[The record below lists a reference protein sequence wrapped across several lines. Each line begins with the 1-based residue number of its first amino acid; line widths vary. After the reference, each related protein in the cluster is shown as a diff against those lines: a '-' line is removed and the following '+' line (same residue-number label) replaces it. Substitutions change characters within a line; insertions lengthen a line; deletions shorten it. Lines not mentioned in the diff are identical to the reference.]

1 MECGHMEKKTHSLAE
16 VIRAIALVVFF
27 GGCAVLG
34 YIIFG
39 GGTALA
45 SKNALQQVLY
55 PLGLGVMLSGLLT
68 AMLSMLM
75 QRGRP
80 GVRPVWFYPA
90 LAALLTFCGLG
101 IAYIFLGIWPIGEK
115 SCMLVDMHHQY
126 APMLAKLREILLSGK
141 SLQYSFELGMGASFL
156 PAFAYYLASPLN
168 LLLVFFPENLLTEG
182 IFVITLLKNVLI
194 AAAAAI
200 CLQYVYRRRS
210 PAVAMVAMM
219 YSMMMY
225 VLAYSWNIMWL
236 DGVMMLPLVVMGFEH
251 MMRRGKY
258 LPYVLSLAYALYA
271 NYYIAFMLCVF
282 LVLYFLAFL
291 LRDARDPQ
299 LNRRSLWR
307 FTIGSLLGG
316 GLSMLIVLPT
326 ALALGQTSAA
336 GSTLPEMAPY
346 FDMFNLL
353 GRHLYAV
360 SPTIR
365 SGNLPNIYC
374 GVAVLLLV
382 PLFAVNRGIPRR
394 RRLTYMALLAVMT
407 FCLIL
412 NQPNLFWHGLHA
424 PNDLPYRFSF
434 IYCFVLLLLSY
445 ETLVNLQY
453 VEVKQLGASFL
464 GVLVYLALEERFGD
478 EKTYGFQSIYVTL
491 LLVALYALICFLIAH
506 RHIMRRAGQLLL
518 VTVVAAELTL
528 NASQVIIK
536 LNNQEHYTGHFN
548 YVDNAEAAAI
558 REAVRVMKEQAADDG
573 FARMEFLPRRT
584 CMDTALFQYPGI
596 TSFASSNSYRTTSM
610 MGGLGYAVN
619 GVNSYLYKSFIPMTD
634 SLLGVRYVALQS
646 DISNHT
652 QLQQLD
658 RVSATDDNGGSATY
672 YIYENK
678 VALPIAYRADA
689 AVRDWASYYYNPMES
704 INTLYQSMTGDATP
718 LLEAMPIENNDSAVA
733 IKEES
738 ATGFRFNASGKATT
752 VFEATAS
759 VDGQY
764 FIFVDCRSAEN
775 INVQQGSNSWSMS
788 TNEPYFIDA
797 GTLAAG
803 DVVKVT
809 LDAKSTCSG
818 NVFVLH
824 MNGDVFDRAM
834 QKLSSDG
841 LRVTEFADTRI
852 VGTVNASADGAM
864 VTSIPYDAGWSVT
877 VDGKK
882 VATYGL
888 DTALPDRSA
897 SVEPTRDENGGAAM
911 LGFDI
916 PAGEHTVKLTFR
928 TRGLTVGLLLSG
940 ASLLLLVLLV
950 LFTGRLSAYVRDTR
964 TAWMFDTASLDP
976 GDPYRPLRTG
986 EEGERADRPPLP
998 PAE

>member
-1 MECGHMEKKTHSLAE
+1 MEKKTHSSLE
-16 VIRAIALVVFF
+16 VIRAVALAVFF
-27 GGCAVLG
+27 VGCAVLG
-34 YIIFG
+34 YILFG

-45 SKNALQQVLY
+45 SKNTLQQVLY

-68 AMLSMLM
+68 AMLTLLM

-80 GVRPVWFYPA
+80 GTRPVWFYPA

-126 APMLAKLREILLSGK
+126 APLLAKLRDTLLSGG

-156 PAFAYYLASPLN
+156 PVFAYYLASPLN

-194 AAAAAI
+194 AASAAL
-200 CLQYVYRRRS
+200 CLQYIYRRRS
-210 PAVAMVAMM
+210 PAVAAVAMM

-251 MMRRGKY
+251 LMRRGKY

-291 LRDARDPQ
+291 LRDAREAP

-307 FTIGSLLGG
+307 FTAGSLLGG
-316 GLSMLIVLPT
+316 GLAMLIVLPT

-336 GSTLPEMAPY
+336 GAKLPDMAAY

-394 RRLTYMALLAVMT
+394 RRLTYLALLAVMT

-412 NQPNLFWHGLHA
+412 NQPNLFWHGLHS

-434 IYCFVLLLLSY
+434 VYCFVLLLLSY

-453 VEVKQLGASFL
+453 VQVKQLGASFL
-464 GVLVYLALEERFGD
+464 GVLAYLALEERFGD
-478 EKTYGFQSIYVTL
+478 EKAYGFQSIYVTL

-506 RHIMRRAGQLLL
+506 RSIMRRAGQLLL
-518 VTVVAAELTL
+518 LTVVAAELTL
-528 NASQVIIK
+528 NASQVLIK
-536 LNNQEHYTGHFN
+536 LNNQEHYTAHSS
-548 YVDNAEAAAI
+548 YVDNAETAAL
-558 REAVRVMKEQAADDG
+558 REAVSVMKDAAADDG

-596 TSFASSNSYRTTSM
+596 TSFASSNSYRTTLM

-619 GVNSYLYKSFIPMTD
+619 GVNSYLYKSFVPMTD
-634 SLLGVRYVALQS
+634 SLLGIRYVALQS
-646 DISNHT
+646 DISNHP
-652 QLQQLD
+652 QLRQLN
-658 RVSATDDNGGSATY
+658 RVDATDDTGASATY
-672 YIYENK
+672 YIYENSA
-678 VALPIAYRADA
+678 ALPIAYRANA
-689 AVRDWASYYYNPMES
+689 AVRDWASYYYNPMSS
-704 INTLYQSMTGDATP
+704 INTLYESMTGDETP
-718 LLEAMPIENNDSAVA
+718 LLEAMAIESNDSAVT
-733 IKEES
+733 IKEDTVS
-738 ATGFRFNASGKATT
+738 GFRFAPSGKASAH
-752 VFEATAS
+752 FEATAAA
-759 VDGQY
+759 DGQY
-764 FIFVDCRSAEN
+764 FIYVDCRSAES
-775 INVQQGSNSWSMS
+775 INVSQGSNSWGVSAG
-788 TNEPYFIDA
+788 EPYFIDA
-797 GTLAAG
+797 GALAAG
-803 DVVKVT
+803 DTVQIT
-809 LDAKSTCSG
+809 IDAKGACSG
-818 NVFVLH
+818 NVFVLRL
-824 MNGDVFDRAM
+824 NDDVFDRAL
-834 QKLSSDG
+834 QTLSADG
-841 LRVTEFADTRI
+841 LQVTKFSDTHI
-852 VGTVNASADGAM
+852 TGSINASANGTM
-864 VTSIPYDAGWSVT
+864 VTSIPYDTGWAVT
-877 VDGKK
+877 VDGQK
-882 VATYGL
+882 VETYGL
-888 DTALPDRSA
+888 DTALPDRNA
-897 SVEPTRDENGGAAM
+897 SEPTRDENGGAAM

-916 PAGEHTVKLTFR
+916 PAGAHTVEFTFH
-928 TRGLTVGLLLSG
+928 TRGLNGGLLLSG
-940 ASLLLLVLLV
+940 ISLVLLVLMV
-950 LFTGRLSAYVRDTR
+950 LFTGRLSARVQDTR
-964 TAWMFDTASLDP
+964 VAWMFDQTPLDP
-976 GDPYRPLRTG
+976 GDPYR
-986 EEGERADRPPLP
+986 AARP
-998 PAE
+998 EDEDEWVE

>member
-1 MECGHMEKKTHSLAE
+1 MGCGLMEKKTHASLE
-16 VIRAIALVVFF
+16 VVRAIALVVFF

-68 AMLSMLM
+68 AMLAMLM
-75 QRGRP
+75 RRGRP

-115 SCMLVDMHHQY
+115 TCLMVDMHHQY
-126 APMLAKLREILLSGK
+126 APMLAKLREMLLSGD
-141 SLQYSFELGMGASFL
+141 SFLYSFELGMGASFL

-168 LLLVFFPENLLTEG
+168 LLLVFFPENLLAEG
-182 IFVITLLKNVLI
+182 IFVITMLKNVLI
-194 AAAAAI
+194 AAAAAM

-210 PAVAMVAMM
+210 PAVAAVAVM

-251 MMRRGKY
+251 LMRRGKY

-291 LRDARDPQ
+291 LRDARAPQ

-307 FTIGSLLGG
+307 FTAGSLLGG
-316 GLSMLIVLPT
+316 GLAMLIVLPT

-336 GSTLPEMAPY
+336 GSSLPDMAAY

-353 GRHLYAV
+353 GRQLYAV

-382 PLFAVNRGIPRR
+382 PLFAVNGGIPRR
-394 RRLTYMALLAVMT
+394 RRLTYLALLAVMT

-412 NQPNLFWHGLHA
+412 NQPNLFWHGLHT

-434 IYCFVLLLLSY
+434 IYCFVLLLLGY

-453 VEVKQLGASFL
+453 VQVKQLGASFL

-478 EKTYGFQSIYVTL
+478 DKLYGFQSIYVTL

-506 RHIMRRAGQLLL
+506 RSILRRAGQMLLL
-518 VTVVAAELTL
+518 TVVMAEMTL

-536 LNNQEHYTGHFN
+536 LNNQEHYTAHSN
-548 YVDNAEAAAI
+548 YVDNAEATAI
-558 REAVRVMKEQAADDG
+558 EEAVSVMKEAAADDG

-584 CMDTALFQYPGI
+584 CMDTALFRYPGI
-596 TSFASSNSYRTTSM
+596 TSFASSNSYRTTSL

-652 QLQQLD
+652 QLRQID

-672 YIYENK
+672 YIYENTA
-678 VALPIAYRADA
+678 ALPIAYRANGT
-689 AVRDWASYYYNPMES
+689 VRDWASYYYNPVVS
-704 INTLYQSMTGDATP
+704 INTLYESMTGETAP
-718 LLEAMPIENNDSAVA
+718 LLEEMPISSTSGSVTL
-733 IKEES
+733 KEES
-738 ATGFRFNASGKATT
+738 ASGFRLNTSGTATA
-752 VFEATAS
+752 VFEATAAA
-759 VDGQY
+759 DGQY
-764 FIFVDCRSAEN
+764 FIYVDCRGAES
-775 INVQQGSNSWSMS
+775 INVKQGGNSWSMS
-788 TNEPYFIDA
+788 TGEPYFIDA
-797 GTLAAG
+797 GTLMAG
-803 DVVKVT
+803 DTVEVT
-809 LDAKSTCSG
+809 VSAKSTCSG

-824 MNGDVFDRAM
+824 MNADVFERAVK
-834 QKLSSDG
+834 QLSVDG
-841 LRVTEFADTRI
+841 LQVTAFSDARI
-852 VGTVNASADGAM
+852 TGTVNASADGAM
-864 VTSIPYDAGWSVT
+864 VTSIPYDAGWTVT

-882 VATYGL
+882 VETYGL
-888 DTALPDRSA
+888 DTALPDRGS
-897 SVEPTRDENGGAAM
+897 SEPVRDENGGAAM

-916 PAGEHTVKLTFR
+916 PAGEHTVCITFR
-928 TRGLTVGLLLSG
+928 TRGLTAGLLLSG
-940 ASLLLLVLLV
+940 VSLLLLVLMV
-950 LFTGRLSAYVRDTR
+950 LFTGRLSARVANTR
-964 TAWMFDTASLDP
+964 AAWLFDTASLDP
-976 GDPYRPLRTG
+976 GDPYRPMRA
-986 EEGERADRPPLP
+986 EDADERADRSVPPM
-998 PAE
+998 E